1 MTNQNKLLRKGLLCS
16 VFVIS
21 LGYAGNAV
29 ASDPV
34 PGDLVAPPVNI
45 NIAMFYNEFQDDN
58 VLGGQP
64 GNPHGPNA
72 THSTRIVANITTA
85 RYIRTFE
92 VGGYNAGVQVFLP
105 YAAYL
110 GQQQLGINDIGAPV
124 PGLPSLGAGRAS
136 LTKTDGFAQPSFGAY
151 IFPIS
156 NAATGTYAVI
166 APWIDPPVSS
176 FNKNNNL
183 NPNQNVWTYEAEL
196 GFRTILAGAPTGQ
209 NLAIEV
215 WSEAYIYGDNAHSA
229 YVSPAISADNIPA
242 SYTLAHDYIDPA
254 IPDTNPVS
262 PASAAAATFREQ
274 PTEEIRVYLPYEFAP
289 ALRAFIAP
297 GFFQS
302 FGGKQTYKIN
312 GVGVVD
318 SGNRTEES
326 QLRLVAATFVSPTL
340 QVLLS
345 GDYDVAAH
353 GTPYNRTVEL
363 RLLKFF

>member
-1 MTNQNKLLRKGLLCS
+1 
-16 VFVIS
+16 
-21 LGYAGNAV
+21 
-29 ASDPV
+29 
-34 PGDLVAPPVNI
+34 VNI

-64 GNPHGPNA
+64 GDPHGPSA
-72 THSTRIVANITTA
+72 THNTRIVANITTA
-85 RYIRTFE
+85 RYIHTFTID
-92 VGGYNAGVQVFLP
+92 GYGAGVQVFLP

-110 GQQQLGINDIGAPV
+110 GPQRLGIDDLGSVAP
-124 PGLPSLGAGRAS
+124 GLLPSLGSGRAN
-136 LTKTDGFAQPSFGAY
+136 LTKTSGFAQPSFGAY
-151 IFPIS
+151 IFPIN

-183 NPNQNVWTYEAEL
+183 NPNQNVWTYELEL
-196 GFRTILAGAPTGQ
+196 GFRTVLAGAPTDQ

-215 WSEAYIYGDNAHSA
+215 WGEAYVYGDNAHSA
-229 YVSPAISADNIPA
+229 FVSPAISADNIPA

-254 IPDTNPVS
+254 LPDTNPVS
-262 PASAAAATFREQ
+262 AASTAPATFREQ
-274 PTEEIRVYLPYEFAP
+274 PTEEMRVYLPYEFAP

-297 GFFQS
+297 GFYQS
-302 FGGKQTYKIN
+302 FGGKQTYKIK
-312 GVGVVD
+312 GIGVVD

-353 GTPYNRTVEL
+353 GTPFNRTVEL
-363 RLLKFF
+363 RILKFF